1 MADRARVV
9 IIGGGAVGASCL
21 YHLAKLGWTDSVLV
35 EQNELTSGSTWH
47 AAGNCPTFSTS
58 WSLLKLQRYS
68 TELYRRLGD
77 EVDYPINYHVVGSL
91 RLAHTRE
98 RMDEYR
104 HVISMA
110 RANCIALEL
119 IGANEIRDRYPFLTL
134 DDLKGAL
141 WDPYDGDIDPAQ
153 LTQALAKGA
162 RDKGAKVRRFTK
174 VTGLAQRS
182 DGTWQVTTDQGEIE
196 AEIVVNAAGYRAG
209 EIMAML
215 GRQLP
220 IVTLAHQYLVTDD
233 VPELAA
239 RKERLPL
246 LRDPDVSY
254 YLRQERT
261 GFLLGPYEGQ
271 PKAMWLDG
279 IPADFSFNLWNDDL
293 DRLQP
298 WIEAAIARVPALG
311 RVGVRKVVNG
321 PIPYSPD
328 GNPYIGPEHGLRNFF
343 HCNTFSFGIVQAG
356 GAGKALAEW
365 VVEGRPEWDLWSL
378 DRRRYT
384 SYADQ
389 AYTAAKAIEVY
400 QNEYAPG
407 FPFEERPA
415 GRPLRRSSLYDRL
428 KARGARFGARGGWER
443 PVFFDA
449 KNASGKPVLS
459 FRRAQEWWP
468 LVREEVAAV
477 RERVGLLDLPG
488 FSKFEVSGPGAAAH
502 LDRLVCSRLPR
513 VGRASLAYALT
524 PQGKVLSEFTITR
537 LAPDRFYVVCASTAE
552 WHDHDVLSAR
562 LPSDGSV
569 RIDDLTERFGTL
581 IIAGPRSRDVLARV
595 TTADL
600 STPTFPWLATRE
612 IAIGSAEVRAIR
624 MTYVGEL
631 GWEFHAPMQ
640 VLPGLY
646 DALWSAGE
654 AEGIRDFGIYAVDC
668 LRLDKG
674 YRGWKTDLEIGYSPF
689 EASLDRFVDLS
700 KPDFVGREAV
710 LEEDRRGPKQRL
722 VPLTLD
728 VAGDADAPACSSVFL
743 GDATVGL
750 ATSGGWSPTLERSVA
765 LAYVRTDLAAP
776 GTRLEVEI
784 FGERRAATVG
794 REPLYDPQN
803 LRLRA

>member
-58 WSLLKLQRYS
+58 WGLLKLQRYS

-104 HVISMA
+104 HVIGMA
-110 RANCIALEL
+110 RANGIPLEL
-119 IGANEIRDRYPFLTL
+119 VGANEIRDRYPFLTL

-141 WDPYDGDIDPAQ
+141 WDPHDGDIDPAQ

-174 VTGLAQRS
+174 VTGLAQRP
-182 DGTWQVTTDQGEIE
+182 DGTWRVVTDQGEIE

-209 EIMAML
+209 EIMSMI

-279 IPADFSFNLWNDDL
+279 IPTDFSFNLWNDDL

-298 WIEAAIARVPALG
+298 WIEAAISRVPALG

-384 SYADQ
+384 AYADQ

-415 GRPLRRSSLYDRL
+415 G
-428 KARGARFGARGGWER
+428 
-443 PVFFDA
+443 
-449 KNASGKPVLS
+449 
-459 FRRAQEWWP
+459 
-468 LVREEVAAV
+468 
-477 RERVGLLDLPG
+477 
-488 FSKFEVSGPGAAAH
+488 
-502 LDRLVCSRLPR
+502 
-513 VGRASLAYALT
+513 
-524 PQGKVLSEFTITR
+524 
-537 LAPDRFYVVCASTAE
+537 
-552 WHDHDVLSAR
+552 
-562 LPSDGSV
+562 
-569 RIDDLTERFGTL
+569 
-581 IIAGPRSRDVLARV
+581 
-595 TTADL
+595 
-600 STPTFPWLATRE
+600 
-612 IAIGSAEVRAIR
+612 
-624 MTYVGEL
+624 
-631 GWEFHAPMQ
+631 
-640 VLPGLY
+640 
-646 DALWSAGE
+646 
-654 AEGIRDFGIYAVDC
+654 
-668 LRLDKG
+668 
-674 YRGWKTDLEIGYSPF
+674 
-689 EASLDRFVDLS
+689 
-700 KPDFVGREAV
+700 
-710 LEEDRRGPKQRL
+710 
-722 VPLTLD
+722 
-728 VAGDADAPACSSVFL
+728 
-743 GDATVGL
+743 
-750 ATSGGWSPTLERSVA
+750 
-765 LAYVRTDLAAP
+765 
-776 GTRLEVEI
+776 
-784 FGERRAATVG
+784 
-794 REPLYDPQN
+794 
-803 LRLRA
+803 